1 MTKLEFMKL
10 KTLGAKTI
18 NIEILNEAIHFLH
31 DINVINIFFL

>member
-10 KTLGAKTI
+10 KTLVAKTI
-18 NIEILNEAIHFLH
+18 NIEILNKAIHFLH